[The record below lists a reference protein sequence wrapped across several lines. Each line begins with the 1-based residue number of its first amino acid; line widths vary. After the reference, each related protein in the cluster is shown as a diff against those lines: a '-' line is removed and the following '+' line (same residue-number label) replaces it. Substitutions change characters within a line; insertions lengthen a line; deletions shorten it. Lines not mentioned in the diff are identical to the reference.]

1 MRILLRMGLSH
12 GERNGEKNAVV
23 ISHAPK
29 VNYMHNYSMLPYYYG
44 TDRYFD
50 RPDVKGI
57 RETVFKNLD
66 DLDKATGINEKFK
79 GREVLIKPNNVMMYH
94 DMGLLHDEIPEN
106 TDPRVLEAII
116 DYFTRLNCKI
126 TIIESPGKPAP
137 AYTQFL
143 EQRLE
148 LVCKRYGC
156 KMVALEEQPVDHYYI
171 PKAEVM
177 RDVYIPRIVSKVVRG
192 EALYI
197 SVPKVKTNLYT
208 EVTLGMKNAMGILPA
223 NMRFRNHNFDI
234 NKKLADLFYLVKP
247 NLTIVD
253 GIIGAEGNTPGPVD
267 PVKLGMIISGTN
279 AAETDRVVTRI
290 MGFDPDKVK
299 LSIEADRRGFGDP
312 DVEII
317 GEMKV
322 VPFRPA
328 DCSLMSERFH
338 KNWPNV
344 HAYVGHTNPNAPEIK
359 NLEEVNTETVLE
371 MEKVCRGGCLPTLSY
386 LLELNNKMKNKEDLS
401 KYRVGIVYGNG
412 YEFEGERYWFDRD
425 GKAYTVSMLKEEK
438 KKHNLSKLVGV
449 GHCCYRAK
457 DALDDHFGQCCN
469 VSEITNHMAFVIPNP
484 IFGWN
489 DRKLIHVA
497 TGVIRYTVKRGLVR
511 LSGQKPDIKFDA
523 KEAKIFDIPEEAKKS
538 DKDWIFV
545 GK

>member
-1 MRILLRMGLSH
+1 M
-12 GERNGEKNAVV
+12 ERVKYKKSAVV

-50 RPDVKGI
+50 RPDVKAI

-66 DLDKATGINEKFK
+66 DLNEATGFADVFR
-79 GREVLIKPNNVMMYH
+79 GRELYIKPNNVMLYY
-94 DMGLLHDEIPEN
+94 DMGLVHDEIPEN

-116 DYFTRLNCKI
+116 DYFTRLECQI

-137 AYTQFL
+137 AYAQFK
-143 EQRLE
+143 EQRFE

-156 KMVALEEQPVDHYYI
+156 KMVALEEQAVDHYYI

-177 RDVYIPRIVSKVVRG
+177 KDTYIPEIVSRIVRG

-197 SVPKVKTNLYT
+197 SVPKLKTNLYT

-223 NMRFRNHNFDI
+223 NVRFRNHNFDI

-247 NLTIVD
+247 DLTVID
-253 GIIGAEGNTPGPVD
+253 GIIGGEGNTPGPVD
-267 PVKLGMIISGTN
+267 PVKVGVILSGTN
-279 AAETDRVVTRI
+279 AIETDRVATKM
-290 MGFDPDKVK
+290 MGFDPDKIK
-299 LSIEADRRGFGDP
+299 LTIEADRRGFGDP
-312 DVEII
+312 DTEII

-328 DCSLMSERFH
+328 DRSLMSERFH

-344 HAYVGHTNPNAPEIK
+344 HAYVGHTNPNAPEI
-359 NLEEVNTETVLE
+359 NSLSEVTPEIVRE
-371 MEKVCRGGCLPTLSY
+371 MEKVCDGGCLPTLCY
-386 LLELNNKMKNKEDLS
+386 LLELNNKLKNKGDLGR
-401 KYRVGIVYGNG
+401 YRVGIVYGNG
-412 YEFEGERYWFDRD
+412 FEFEGERYWFDRD
-425 GKAYTVSMLKEEK
+425 GNAYTVEMLKAEK
-438 KKHNLSKLVGV
+438 KKHNLSKIVGV

-457 DALDDHFGQCCN
+457 PALDDHFGQCCN
-469 VSEITNHMAFVIPNP
+469 VGEITNHMALVIPNP

-497 TGVIRYTVKRGLVR
+497 TGVTRYTFKRALVR
-511 LSGQKPDIKFDA
+511 LRGKKPDIKFDA
-523 KEAKIFDIPEEAKKS
+523 KEARIFDIPEEAKNS